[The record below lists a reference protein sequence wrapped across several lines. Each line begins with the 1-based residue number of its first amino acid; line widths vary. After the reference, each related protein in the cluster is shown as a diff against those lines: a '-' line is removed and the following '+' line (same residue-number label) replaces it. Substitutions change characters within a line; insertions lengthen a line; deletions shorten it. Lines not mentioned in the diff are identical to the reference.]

1 MIKVGII
8 GGTGYTG
15 AELLRLL
22 LRHPAVTITA
32 ITSRAEAGQ
41 PVTALFPSLRGHTD
55 LVFSD
60 PRDDAPLRACDIVI
74 SATPNGVAMTQAPQ
88 LLAAGVRLI
97 DVAADFRLKDVAVWE
112 HWYGQAHRC
121 PALVAE
127 AVYGLPEMYR
137 EAIAQARL
145 VANPGCYPTAVQ
157 LGFLP
162 LIESGVIDLSSLVAH
177 AVSGTSGAGRSAQV
191 PLLFAE
197 AGESVRAYHVG
208 GHRHLPEI
216 AQGLSAMARQAV
228 APVFVPHLVPM
239 IRGIHATLTARLTR
253 PDVDLQALFTARYND
268 EPFIDVL
275 PAGSHPDTRSVRG
288 TNICRMAVHRAP
300 GTDRVVVLVAIDNL
314 TKGASGQAVQNLN
327 ILCGFDETCGLT
339 DIALLP

>member
-1 MIKVGII
+1 MVKVGII

-22 LRHPAVTITA
+22 LRHPKVTITA

-41 PVTALFPSLRGHTD
+41 PVAALFPSLRGHTD
-55 LVFSD
+55 LVFTD
-60 PRDDAPLRACDIVI
+60 PRDEAALRVCDVVM

-97 DVAADFRLKDVAVWE
+97 DIAADFRLKDIAVWE
-112 HWYGQAHRC
+112 HWYGQTHGC

-137 EAIAQARL
+137 GAIAQARL

-162 LIESGVIDLSSLVAH
+162 LIEAGVVDLSSLVAT
-177 AVSGTSGAGRSAQV
+177 AMSGASGAGRSAQV
-191 PLLFAE
+191 PLLLAE
-197 AGESVRAYHVG
+197 AAESVRAYHVA
-208 GHRHLPEI
+208 GHRHQPEI
-216 AQGLSAMARQAV
+216 AQGLSALAHRPVQ
-228 APVFVPHLVPM
+228 PVFVPHLVPM
-239 IRGIHATLTARLTR
+239 IRGIHATLTARLTHA
-253 PDVDLQALFTARYND
+253 DVDLQALFATRYRD
-268 EPFIDVL
+268 EPFVDVL
-275 PAGSHPDTRSVRG
+275 PAGSHPDTRTVRG
-288 TNICRMAVHRAP
+288 TNICRIAVHQAP
-300 GTDRVVVLVAIDNL
+300 GTDTVVVLVAIDNL

-327 ILCGFDETCGLT
+327 IMCGFDETCGLA
-339 DIALLP
+339 DIALFP